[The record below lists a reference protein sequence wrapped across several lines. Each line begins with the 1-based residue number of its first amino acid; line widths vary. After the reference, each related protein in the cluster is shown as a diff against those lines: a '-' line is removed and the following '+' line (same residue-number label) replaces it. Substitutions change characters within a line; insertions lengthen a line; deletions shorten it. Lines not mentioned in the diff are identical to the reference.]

1 MKKIFPIILLFSS
14 FAFCQSLT
22 SNIDLYRSNIVV
34 KPVNDKLQVNTFIE
48 IYNRNLQFVKVENGF
63 ESSYELKITIIDN
76 DGDKIG
82 EETISEKIIV
92 K

>member
-14 FAFCQSLT
+14 LAFCQSLT

-63 ESSYELKITIIDN
+63 ELSLIHI
-76 DGDKIG
+76 
-82 EETISEKIIV
+82 
-92 K
+92 